1 MKILYKVLVYC
12 VLPLAALALLWM
24 IYQSIM
30 EPIRNDEEK
39 DRRME
44 IAIQRLSDIRTLNIE
59 YYKMHENQYAPCI
72 DSLKNFYNNGFIR
85 TEFKF
90 GEPNDSTFIA
100 VTQQYQDQYKK
111 THKKNTKKGKKD
123 KNEMSGEELY
133 VLFQKGVKVYGSI
146 SSLEPVKNVL
156 FVEDGNSK
164 KKRVEPFSIENTFI
178 IPFCG
183 DTVTYAADVKN
194 IAGVDVAVFQAEMT
208 YNQLLQG
215 MDRQYIINLN
225 ADCKRLTK
233 DGREEQV
240 RFPGVKVGDIEGREG
255 TRGSWE

>member
-30 EPIRNDEEK
+30 EPIRNDAER
-39 DRRME
+39 DSRVE

-100 VTQQYQDQYKK
+100 ETQKYQEQYKK
-111 THKKNTKKGKKD
+111 THKPKNRKD
-123 KNEMSGEELY
+123 KNEMPGEDLY
-133 VLFQKGVKVYGSI
+133 ALFQKGAKVYGTI
-146 SSLEPVKNVL
+146 PTLEPVKNVL
-156 FVEDGNSK
+156 FVDDTN
-164 KKRVEPFSIENTFI
+164 KKRVEPFSIDNTFI

-233 DGREEQV
+233 DGREEQI
-240 RFPGVKVGDIEGREG
+240 RYPGVKVGDIEGREG